1 MRVGRWAKQMAM
13 QSKYEAARRDAEGV
27 VDVVLVGF
35 GFDL

>member
-1 MRVGRWAKQMAM
+1 MAM